1 MTMTVLKPTVMTPAM
16 LTSSDAVEAEA
27 AWSDA
32 TSYALDDIRVYETG
46 RYQSLQ
52 AANLNHVPSSSPTWW
67 TLLGPSNT
75 WAMFDD
81 QVSTETE
88 ASGSLEVVLNTGIID
103 TVAILGV
110 NAQLAHVTVRD
121 GPGGTVVYDE
131 TQSMAGEE
139 VYSWYEYFFN
149 DPTVRRSQAVFTA
162 IPPFGSSE
170 LTVELSAA
178 AGLQIGSLV
187 FGRMR
192 PLGKPELQP
201 RAGITDYS
209 RKDTDEFGTTTFVKR
224 AFSKT
229 LQVQLWV
236 DNLQVNRVQRLLYDL
251 RATPVVWIGSKAPE
265 FSEPMVVFGFYKDF
279 FCAIADHQKSLY
291 SLEIEGLI

>member
-1 MTMTVLKPTVMTPAM
+1 MMKVLKPNVMAPGM
-16 LTSSDAVEAEA
+16 LVSSDAVEAEA

-32 TSYALDDIRVYETG
+32 ATYAEGDIRVYETG

-52 AANLNHVPSSSPTWW
+52 ASNLNHEPSSSPTWW

-88 ASGSLEVVLNTGIID
+88 ANESLEVVVNTGIID

-110 NAQLAHVTVRD
+110 NAQTAHVTVRD
-121 GPGGTVVYDE
+121 GPGGTVVYEE

-139 VYSWYEYFFN
+139 VFSWYEYFFS
-149 DPTVRRSQAVFTA
+149 DPTVRRSQAVFTG

-170 LTVELSAA
+170 LTVELTAA

-187 FGRMR
+187 FGRVKD
-192 PLGKPELQP
+192 LGQP
-201 RAGITDYS
+201 YYGARAGITDYS
-209 RKDTDEFGTTTFVKR
+209 RKNTDDFGTTTFVRR
-224 AFSKT
+224 AYSKN
-229 LQVQLWV
+229 LQVQLEV

-251 RATPVVWIGSKAPE
+251 RATPVVWLGSNRPE
-265 FSEPMVVFGFYKDF
+265 FSEPLVVFGFYKDF
-279 FCAIADHQKSLY
+279 YCGIEYPKVSTYF
-291 SLEIEGLI
+291 LEIEGLI